1 MSKFS
6 EKGYFVKENAPIYL
20 TLDMDRTAK
29 WFEEILGGIANT
41 GGLLSDYTK
50 DMSISPD
57 TVLEI
62 LSTIYYKAMLHEEF
76 RTDNTTQETF
86 HGTKGDTTVDMMHKT
101 DMIGRMKTGFLR
113 K

>member
-1 MSKFS
+1 MN
-6 EKGYFVKENAPIYL
+6 EAL
-20 TLDMDRTAK
+20 RT
-29 WFEEILGGIANT
+29 WTDSNT

-62 LSTIYYKAMLHEEF
+62 LSTIYYKAMWRGEF

-101 DMIGRMKTGFLR
+101 DMMGRMKTGFLR